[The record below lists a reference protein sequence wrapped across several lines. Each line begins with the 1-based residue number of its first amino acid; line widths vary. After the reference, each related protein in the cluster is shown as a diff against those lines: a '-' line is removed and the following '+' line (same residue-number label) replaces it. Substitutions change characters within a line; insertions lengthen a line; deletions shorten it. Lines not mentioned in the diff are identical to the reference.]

1 MMAVILHDRVYVV
14 LPDGAE
20 SGAIRAV
27 SAGLRRLLRPASP
40 PPAPPTSQASHHA
53 VDESGGGGN
62 VSVTINEGGGGDG
75 ADSPHRESSDGGGG
89 GVDVPPFEL
98 AALEVLLEVVCS
110 DLAARTARLVV
121 TVREAL
127 DALRGKVRHGVVAGS
142 RQLEEVRE
150 QKNVLNEMLLQ
161 VS

>member
-1 MMAVILHDRVYVV
+1 M
-14 LPDGAE
+14 
-20 SGAIRAV
+20 
-27 SAGLRRLLRPASP
+27 PA
-40 PPAPPTSQASHHA
+40 
-53 VDESGGGGN
+53 
-62 VSVTINEGGGGDG
+62 
-75 ADSPHRESSDGGGG
+75 
-89 GVDVPPFEL
+89 FEL

-127 DALRGKVRHGVVAGS
+127 DALRAKVRHGVVAGS

-161 VS
+161 VPRGRRRALHHHHPSTTTSTTTTTTSSTTTSSTTTPPPPPPCSARSAGVERTISALLEEEGIWRSCVSPNSARAAARRRLRRRHRRRRRRRR

>member
-40 PPAPPTSQASHHA
+40 PPAPPTSQASHHPA
-53 VDESGGGGN
+53 DESGGGGRN

-75 ADSPHRESSDGGGG
+75 STR
-89 GVDVPPFEL
+89 
-98 AALEVLLEVVCS
+98 
-110 DLAARTARLVV
+110 RTANAAMAAAAAAAVRTCLRLS
-121 TVREAL
+121 
-127 DALRGKVRHGVVAGS
+127 S
-142 RQLEEVRE
+142 RRSRCCS
-150 QKNVLNEMLLQ
+150 KWCAPI
-161 VS
+161 SRRAPPASS